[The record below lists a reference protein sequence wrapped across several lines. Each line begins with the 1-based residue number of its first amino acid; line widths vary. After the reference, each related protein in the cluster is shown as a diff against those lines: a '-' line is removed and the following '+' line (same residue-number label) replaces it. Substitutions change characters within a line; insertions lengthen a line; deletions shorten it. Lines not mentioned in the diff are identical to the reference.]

1 MRLPPRTFRCA
12 LFSLALLGLGAAA
25 PGFAQA
31 LPGAAAPAT
40 ESRPAPRPEE
50 VAAPGTKD
58 VTTLGKYF
66 VSDNKLEPFSGA
78 NVDLPRTIDDVQP
91 YTFYDARELDLS
103 GATSVEDFLRQ
114 NLSMDVSAAS
124 ESQNTFI
131 GGNPSSVNLRGL
143 GDGQT
148 LILINGRRA
157 AAPNLALNGGSSQAN
172 VNAIPMSA
180 IDRIE
185 VLPTSAG
192 AIYGGNAVGG
202 VINII
207 LKRDFSGGQ
216 VRGTYQNPEDTDA
229 PIRRIDLSYGFAIE
243 RGRTRVT
250 LNASYSDMK
259 LLQHQDRPFIAT
271 YERRIYANAGLT
283 TVGLPVGATPNI
295 RNATATANLV
305 LKNGGGSIGSPVTF
319 IPYGTAPG
327 VAFATLAAGL
337 RANAGRINQDRAT
350 TSRQFLGGALQDLG
364 QGQRLRSFGLSLRR
378 EMNPLLEL
386 NADFNLSGTG
396 HTRNANLFAAQSVAA
411 ASPINPFTTAVNV
424 YTPLP
429 GHWPHWSAN
438 VTRMAT
444 LGFVQK
450 LPRGW
455 RAQGDYTWNA
465 TSNSAYARRSGT
477 IATTDITAALNAGRL
492 NPFVDTTLY
501 PFDLSHYQGTYSV
514 TGKGGSHSVALRLA
528 GPAWRL
534 PGGAPRV
541 AIGLERLLSGQKGTD
556 LYQDFDNF
564 PNRDTHTYGIGKRQ
578 TTYSLYVENQIP
590 LIGEANKLPLVRQL
604 SLQIAARTEDYEVR
618 TGTGSIVILPT
629 PARPPVIRTNQAN
642 YLTTKPT
649 GGFSYKPFGWIQFR
663 ASVSRGFTPPR
674 YTQLVFDPTP
684 STATTNIVDPK
695 RGGAR
700 TAIYT
705 TAGGNPELQPESS
718 ESLNSG
724 VILQPESG
732 LLRGLRVSV
741 DYSFTRT
748 QDNIGTLST
757 QQIIDYEDQY
767 PDRVTRAAPEPG
779 DPFGVGAIETV
790 NISPLNLLKAHVET
804 IDVTASYRQR
814 TAQLGNFTVSSRGTF
829 GNHYRRKTALNQPMI
844 EYGNVSGLGPLK
856 FTGNASL
863 TWDYRRVTV
872 RWTTRYYCKYRVA
885 GPPIAAVTVNILPQG
900 GEFVFSQNYS
910 DLLLGYRFPDPASAR
925 TAPRLERALAGVE
938 VQLGVDNVLN
948 EIPPYDWYSLYNYSS
963 RGNPRLRDFRLSVK
977 RPF

>member
-1 MRLPPRTFRCA
+1 MRSPPPSSRRA
-12 LFSLALLGLGAAA
+12 LLGLALLGLGATA
-25 PGFAQA
+25 PILAQA
-31 LPGAAAPAT
+31 LPGASFPAA
-40 ESRPAPRPEE
+40 ESRPAPQPEE
-50 VAAPGTKD
+50 VTASGSKG

-91 YTFYDARELDLS
+91 YTFYDSRELDLS
-103 GATSVEDFLRQ
+103 GATSVEEFLRQ

-124 ESQNTFI
+124 ESQSIFI
-131 GGNPSSVNLRGL
+131 GGTPSSINMRGL

-202 VINII
+202 VLNII

-216 VRGTYQNPEDTDA
+216 VRATYQNPEESDA
-229 PIRRIDLSYGFAIE
+229 PIRRIDLSYGFALE
-243 RGRTRVT
+243 GGRTRVT
-250 LNASYSDMK
+250 MNASYSDLK
-259 LLQHQDRPFIAT
+259 LLQHQDRPFVAQ
-271 YERRIYANAGLT
+271 YERRIYENAGLT

-295 RNATATANLV
+295 RNATATSNLI

-319 IPYGTAPG
+319 IPYGTTPG
-327 VAFATLAAGL
+327 TPFASLAQGL
-337 RANAGRINQDRAT
+337 RANAGQINQDRAT
-350 TSRQFLGGALQDLG
+350 TSRQFLGGSLQDLG

-378 EMNPLLEL
+378 EMNPNLEL
-386 NADFNLSGTG
+386 NADFNISGTG
-396 HTRNANLFAAQSVAA
+396 HTRNANLFASQSVAA
-411 ASPINPFTTAVNV
+411 ASPINPFTTTVNV

-444 LGFVQK
+444 IGFVQK

-455 RAQGDYTWNA
+455 RAQGDYTLNA
-465 TSNSAYARRSGT
+465 TSNSLYARRSGT
-477 IATTDITAALNAGRL
+477 LATTDITTALNAGRL
-492 NPFVDTTLY
+492 NPFLDTTLH
-501 PFDLSHYQGTYSV
+501 PFDLSFYQGTYSV

-534 PGGAPRV
+534 PGGSPRV
-541 AIGLERLLSGQKGTD
+541 SIGLERLLSGQKGTD
-556 LYQDFDNF
+556 LYQVFDNF
-564 PNRDTHTYGIGKRQ
+564 PNRNTHTYGIGKRQ
-578 TTYSLYVENQIP
+578 TTHSLYVENQIP
-590 LIGEANKLPLVRQL
+590 LFGESNKRFLVRQL
-604 SLQIAARTEDYEVR
+604 SLQLAVRAEDYEVR
-618 TGTGSIVILPT
+618 TGTGSITILPT
-629 PARPPVIRTNQAN
+629 PARPPVIRTNSAN
-642 YLTTKPT
+642 YVTAKPT
-649 GGFSYKPFGWIQFR
+649 AGFSYKPFGWLQFR

-674 YTQLVFDPTP
+674 YTQLVYDPTP
-684 STATTNIVDPK
+684 STATVNIVDPK

-705 TAGGNPELQPESS
+705 TAGGNPDLQPESS

-724 VILQPESG
+724 IIIQPESG
-732 LLRGLRVSV
+732 LLNGLRISV

-757 QQIIDYEDQY
+757 QQLIDFEDQY
-767 PDRVTRAAPEPG
+767 PDRVARATPEPG
-779 DPFGVGAIETV
+779 DPFSVGAIETV

-804 IDVTASYRQR
+804 FDVAASYRRR
-814 TAQLGNFTVSSRGTF
+814 TAQLGTFTVSSRGTF
-829 GNHYRRKTALNQPMI
+829 GNHYRRKTSLTQPMI
-844 EYGNVSGLGPLK
+844 EYVNVSGLGPLK

-863 TWDYRRVTV
+863 SWDYRNVTL
-872 RWTTRYYCKYRVA
+872 RWTTRYFCKYRVA
-885 GPPIAAVTVNILPQG
+885 GPPIAAVSVNILPQG

-910 DLLLGYRFPDPASAR
+910 DLLLAYRFPGQVFAR
-925 TAPRLERALAGVE
+925 SGPRLARALAGVE
-938 VQLGVDNVLN
+938 VQLGIDNVLN
-948 EIPPYDWYSLYNYSS
+948 EIPPYDYYSLYNYSS
-963 RGNPRLRDFRLSVK
+963 RGNPRLRDYRLSVK